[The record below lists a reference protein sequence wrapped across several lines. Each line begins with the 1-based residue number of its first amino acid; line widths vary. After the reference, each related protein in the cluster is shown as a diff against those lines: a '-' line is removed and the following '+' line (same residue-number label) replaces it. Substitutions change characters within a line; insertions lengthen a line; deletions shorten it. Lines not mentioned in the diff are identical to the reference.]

1 MVNSYRYAFAAT
13 TSDIPSTGTTV
24 DLGVGQLGVFDGK
37 TFAATSGVSAKSI
50 LIAQGTPD
58 SLFPQ

>member
-37 TFAATSGVSAKSI
+37 TFAATNWCKC
-50 LIAQGTPD
+50 
-58 SLFPQ
+58 